1 MALIIAVTKR
11 DLFWPHFISEMVSSM
26 KQLQKLISQC
36 YTILHNVTSYLAML
50 HDISQYCIIFH
61 NVAKTTQGY

>member
-1 MALIIAVTKR
+1 
-11 DLFWPHFISEMVSSM
+11 M
-26 KQLQKLISQC
+26 KQLQKWVSQC